1 MTLEMNKRFIER
13 YFEAIKKDKSL
24 ATLNQFIAEQPL
36 KDHVAGYD
44 AVLPGYWLK
53 SDDMV
58 AEGDK
63 VAVRFTLHGT
73 HKGEFMGVPPTGKR
87 VSFQGLII
95 YQIKEG
101 RIVDH
106 WMQVD
111 MVSFMQQIGAL
122 PAPVVA

>member
-1 MTLEMNKRFIER
+1 MKPEENKRFIER
-13 YFEAIKKDKSL
+13 YFAALKKDKSA

-36 KDHVAGYD
+36 KDHVVGYE
-44 AVLPGYWLK
+44 AVLPGYWLE
-53 SDDMV
+53 SQDMV

-63 VAVRFTLHGT
+63 VVVRFTLYGT
-73 HKGEFMGVPPTGKR
+73 HKGQFMGVPPTGKS
-87 VSFQGLII
+87 VTFPGLIV
-95 YQIKEG
+95 YQIKDE

-122 PAPVVA
+122 PAPVAH

>member
-44 AVLPGYWLK
+44 AVLPGYWLE

-58 AEGDK
+58 AVGDK